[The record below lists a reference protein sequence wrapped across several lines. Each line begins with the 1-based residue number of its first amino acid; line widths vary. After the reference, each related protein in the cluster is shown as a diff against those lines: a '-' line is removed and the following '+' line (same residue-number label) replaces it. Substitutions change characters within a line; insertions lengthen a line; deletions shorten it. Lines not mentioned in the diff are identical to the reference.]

1 MIEFLGLILA
11 FITAICFGLSTAI
24 QKYALGELKKFS
36 IKGMLKNK
44 IWLSSLIVS
53 AIGIA
58 TYLVAMRMIELSLVQ
73 SVISFALIVPMIIG
87 LAFFKEK
94 LVIYEWVS
102 IILILVGIFLVVY

>member
-1 MIEFLGLILA
+1 MEILGLILA

-24 QKYALGELKKFS
+24 QKYALNRMKKFS

-44 IWLSSLIVS
+44 KWLSSLIVGAAGVIS
-53 AIGIA
+53 
-58 TYLVAMRMIELSLVQ
+58 YLFAMRIAELSLVQ
-73 SVISFALIVPMIIG
+73 SIVSLAIIIPMLVG
-87 LAFFKEK
+87 FVFFKER